1 MSTPPRVVPTLTEV
15 LDESR
20 FRPAPSVS
28 AVVPPGVA
36 DLHVAVE
43 QPESGANT
51 LQGVVAK
58 ALHVPEPVARHRPED
73 LAAVPEPAAGPQP
86 LLHGMRSEA
95 AMAPSAVQVA
105 DFQPFPEPES
115 APPAASLADFDLDL
129 SLDFRPDEGHADRAQ
144 ASAATLLPVQ
154 PEPAEMAEMA
164 EMAET
169 RSMAAPLPMPP
180 DPAVLDAL
188 EDRLRQGLGQELR
201 QALDDLLQRQLQA
214 RLEQS
219 VQRLAW
225 QLQQELHEVLV
236 PQLEGLVDQAL
247 SEALRR
253 ERERRL
259 G

>member
-20 FRPAPSVS
+20 FRPAEIVS
-28 AVVPPGVA
+28 AVVAQGVA
-36 DLHVAVE
+36 DLPAAVL
-43 QPESGANT
+43 QPESGVDA
-51 LQGVVAK
+51 LQGAVATVR
-58 ALHVPEPVARHRPED
+58 HVPAPVFRHRPED
-73 LAAVPEPAAGPQP
+73 LAAVAEPASAPQP
-86 LLHGMRSEA
+86 LLHGRRSEA
-95 AMAPSAVQVA
+95 AMAPSAVQSA
-105 DFQPFPEPES
+105 DFQPFPEPDS
-115 APPAASLADFDLDL
+115 APPAVSLDDFDLDL
-129 SLDFRPDEGHADRAQ
+129 SLDFRPDGGAADRAQ
-144 ASAATLLPVQ
+144 ASAAALPPVQ
-154 PEPAEMAEMA
+154 PEPAVA
-164 EMAET
+164 AET
-169 RSMAAPLPMPP
+169 RSTAAPLPMPP
-180 DPAVLDAL
+180 DQAVLDAL

-259 G
+259 R

>member
-1 MSTPPRVVPTLTEV
+1 
-15 LDESR
+15 
-20 FRPAPSVS
+20 
-28 AVVPPGVA
+28 
-36 DLHVAVE
+36 
-43 QPESGANT
+43 
-51 LQGVVAK
+51 
-58 ALHVPEPVARHRPED
+58 
-73 LAAVPEPAAGPQP
+73 
-86 LLHGMRSEA
+86 
-95 AMAPSAVQVA
+95 MAPSAVQVA

-115 APPAASLADFDLDL
+115 APPVASLADFDLDL
-129 SLDFRPDEGHADRAQ
+129 SLDFRPDEGPADRAQ
-144 ASAATLLPVQ
+144 ASGAALLPVQ
-154 PEPAEMAEMA
+154 PEPAEMVEI
-164 EMAET
+164 AET
-169 RSMAAPLPMPP
+169 RSMTVPLPMPP

>member
-115 APPAASLADFDLDL
+115 ALPAASLADFDLDL

-154 PEPAEMAEMA
+154 PEPAEMA

>member
-20 FRPAPSVS
+20 FRPVPSVP
-28 AVVPPGVA
+28 AVVPRGVA
-36 DLHVAVE
+36 DLPVAVE
-43 QPESGANT
+43 PPESGASA
-51 LQGVVAK
+51 LQGAVAQ
-58 ALHVPEPVARHRPED
+58 ALHVPEPVSRHRPED

-86 LLHGMRSEA
+86 LLHGMRSET

-129 SLDFRPDEGHADRAQ
+129 SLDFSPDEGPADRAQ
-144 ASAATLLPVQ
+144 ASAAALLPVQ
-154 PEPAEMAEMA
+154 PEPAEMAEMP
-164 EMAET
+164 ET
-169 RSMAAPLPMPP
+169 RSMAAPLPMTP